1 MVAGESWVPLL
12 IRWLLLAA
20 SVWIAAELLS
30 GIELEGVASTLIV
43 AAILGLLNA
52 YVRPFLLLI
61 TLPVTVL
68 TLGLFII
75 VINALMLGLADL
87 LAGLFD
93 INFEVKT
100 FGAALL
106 GALIISIV
114 STILNSLVQPGRFA

>member
-1 MVAGESWVPLL
+1 MVAGESWFPLL
-12 IRWLLLAA
+12 IRWLLLAV
-20 SVWIAAELLS
+20 SVWIAAELLA